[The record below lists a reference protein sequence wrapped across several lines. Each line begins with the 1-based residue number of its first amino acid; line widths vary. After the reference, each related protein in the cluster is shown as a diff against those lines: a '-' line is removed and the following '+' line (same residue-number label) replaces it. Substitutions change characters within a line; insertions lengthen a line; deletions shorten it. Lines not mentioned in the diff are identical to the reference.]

1 MAKITVPNTNAEV
14 RVTVR
19 NPFAQNQIPPGAET
33 TVYEGRVLA
42 PHRWLT
48 DREFCLTGDPRWP
61 VRVINM
67 GLVERLDF
75 LQGSGRSVSTDIQ
88 TWSVKGSK
96 GNEYT
101 VTRNSARW
109 TCTCAGF
116 QFRHACRHITELS
129 Q

>member
-1 MAKITVPNTNAEV
+1 MAKITVPNTNSEV

-33 TVYEGRVLA
+33 TVYEGRVLT

-48 DREFCLTGDPRWP
+48 DREFCLTGDSRWP

-75 LQGSGRSVSTDIQ
+75 LQGSGRSVSTDVR
-88 TWSVKGSK
+88 TFTVKGSR
-96 GNEYT
+96 GNAYT
-101 VTRNSARW
+101 VTSTSSRW
-109 TCTCAGF
+109 TCTCPGF